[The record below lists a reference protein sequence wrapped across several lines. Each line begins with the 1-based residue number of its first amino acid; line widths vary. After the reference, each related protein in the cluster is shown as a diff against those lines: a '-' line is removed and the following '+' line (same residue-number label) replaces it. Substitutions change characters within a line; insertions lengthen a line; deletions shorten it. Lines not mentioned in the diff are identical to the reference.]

1 MEQKLFTI
9 QGNGQITLPV
19 EWMQKYGLKAGDV
32 IAVIEADNALVVLP
46 REAIVMDA
54 LDQIGEALKAQGI
67 TLEDLMESGRD
78 IRGDILKEK
87 YGIDADNE

>member
-9 QGNGQITLPV
+9 QGNGQIALPA

-32 IAVIEADNALVVLP
+32 LSVIEADNALVVLP
-46 REAIVMDA
+46 REAMVMDA

-67 TLEDLMESGRD
+67 TLDDLMESGRD
-78 IRGDILKEK
+78 IRCDILKEK